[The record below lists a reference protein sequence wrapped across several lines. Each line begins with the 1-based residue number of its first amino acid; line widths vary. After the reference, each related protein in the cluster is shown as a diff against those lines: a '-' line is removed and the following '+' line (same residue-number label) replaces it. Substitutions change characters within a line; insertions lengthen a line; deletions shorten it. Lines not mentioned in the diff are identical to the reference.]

1 MLNNATTK
9 NNGAVNS
16 SGEITELMGAFVK
29 AQGVITHAVATK
41 TNTYHNSKY
50 ADFSDVVEAI
60 RAAFAEQDLGFM
72 QFPYTR
78 TGTIE
83 RSYREEVFV
92 EGKKRSRPVYEMRK
106 VETPNAEDPE
116 LPGDIEELAV
126 PVMETV
132 PVIYV
137 CVLTRLIHSSG
148 QWLESELEIPVSMG
162 NNPAQA
168 VGIAS
173 TYAKRYA
180 LQAIAGVATDEDDGQ
195 GLDGQGFDNSVPVYQ
210 DDYRDPRPNQTERP
224 LTQEN
229 PPAREKPLG
238 PKHPQGPGARLK
250 MHEDRLRQAENITT
264 LRALYEAGVRD
275 LETNG
280 TAGDR
285 RQLEILKDELK
296 FNLQP
301 ATNEEKPPEEPDPQ
315 ANNSKDQ
322 PINW

>member
-83 RSYREEVFV
+83 RSYREDAFV
-92 EGKKRSRPVYEMRK
+92 NNKKVSRPVYETITK
-106 VETPNAEDPE
+106 EVAPE
-116 LPGDIEELAV
+116 CFEKELVAM
-126 PVMETV
+126 METV

-195 GLDGQGFDNSVPVYQ
+195 GLDGQGFDNSQPPAYQ
-210 DDYRDPRPNQTERP
+210 DDPRNYQNDRP

-229 PPAREKPLG
+229 PPAQEKKLG
-238 PKHPQGPGARLK
+238 PKTPQGKGARLK

-285 RQLEILKDELK
+285 KQLEILKDELK

-301 ATNEEKPPEEPDPQ
+301 ATNDRPATEEPDPQ
-315 ANNSKDQ
+315 ANETNETG
-322 PINW
+322 INW